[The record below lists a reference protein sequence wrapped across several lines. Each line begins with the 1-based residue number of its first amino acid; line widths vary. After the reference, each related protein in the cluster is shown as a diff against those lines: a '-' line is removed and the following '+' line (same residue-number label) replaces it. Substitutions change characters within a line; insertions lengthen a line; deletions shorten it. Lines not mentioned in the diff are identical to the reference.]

1 MSSIVH
7 AILPIAVPM
16 ANTHAS
22 ILILGAGPAG
32 CATAIR
38 LRQLGMQVTV
48 VWNGRS
54 TRALTETLA
63 AHAKPLLRGLGINED
78 ALAIHAPS
86 PGVVSRW
93 EHSEPIESESIWNP
107 YGDGLLIER
116 QVLDEQLRAQT
127 LCVGARLLRRCA
139 VCDCLWDVA
148 TNRWQVDW
156 QNGGHRE
163 QEQFD
168 WLIDATGR
176 SAWLARKLGAVREEL
191 DGLMGVVGRFEIS
204 DGLDHRLFLEA
215 QQNGWLYKLDSKCS
229 VVIGVMTDADL
240 VPANQTAMQRWW
252 RQCVQASSQNAV
264 LSSGAVPELRV
275 MKANSS
281 RLLNPV
287 GRRWLAVG
295 DAAAA
300 WDPLSSQ
307 GLAQS
312 LASAYRAAAVVA
324 GIEGALDDYAAW
336 YKTEWENYRES
347 YDYFYGQVQRWDDST
362 FWLRRRLNPGT
373 RSSNTIASAA
383 N

>member
-1 MSSIVH
+1 MVNIS
-7 AILPIAVPM
+7 P
-16 ANTHAS
+16 S

-48 VWNGRS
+48 AWNGRS

-63 AHAKPLLRGLGINED
+63 AHAKQLLRGLGIDED
-78 ALAIHAPS
+78 SLAIHEPS

-93 EHSEPIESESIWNP
+93 EQSEPLESESIWNP

-127 LCVGARLLRRCA
+127 LCVGVRLHKRCA
-139 VCDCLWDVA
+139 VSECRWDVA

-156 QNGGHRE
+156 HNGGQRE
-163 QEQFD
+163 QTQFD

-176 SAWLARKLGAVREEL
+176 SAWLARRLGAIREDL
-191 DGLMGVVGRFEIS
+191 DGLVGVVGRFEGS
-204 DGLDHRLFLEA
+204 DGADHRLFLEA
-215 QQNGWLYKLDSKCS
+215 QQNGWLYKLNSKCS
-229 VVIGVMTDADL
+229 VVIGAMTDADL
-240 VPANQTAMQRWW
+240 VPANRTDMQRWW
-252 RQCVQASSQNAV
+252 MECVQASSQNAV
-264 LSSGAVPELRV
+264 LNGGAVPELRV

-281 RLLNPV
+281 RLLNPA

-312 LASAYRAAAVVA
+312 LASAYRAASVVA
-324 GIEGALDDYAAW
+324 GIEGAFDDYAAW

-362 FWLRRRLNPGT
+362 FWLRRRLNPEI
-373 RSSNTIASAA
+373 RSSNAIASAA